1 MVLAVFKQ
9 KIKIMENIIITPEN
23 KKQFTAI
30 KNFLEEMKI
39 RFRTEKED
47 DTLMTE
53 EEFYAKIDKSKQQ
66 AREGKVHR
74 LTPELEKEL
83 FGDIL

>member
-1 MVLAVFKQ
+1 
-9 KIKIMENIIITPEN
+9 MENIIIMPEN

-30 KNFLEEMKI
+30 KNFLEEMKV

-53 EEFYAKIDKSKQQ
+53 EDFYAKIDEAKQE
-66 AREGKVHR
+66 AREGKIVR
-74 LTPELEKEL
+74 YTPELRQKL

>member
-1 MVLAVFKQ
+1 
-9 KIKIMENIIITPEN
+9 MENIVIMPKN
-23 KKQFTAI
+23 KKQFAAI

-53 EEFYAKIDKSKQQ
+53 EEFYAKIDLSIKQ
-66 AREGKVHR
+66 AEEGKVTR
-74 LTPELEKEL
+74 VKKEDL
-83 FGDIL
+83 KAFLGL

>member
-1 MVLAVFKQ
+1 
-9 KIKIMENIIITPEN
+9 MENIIIMPEN

-30 KNFLEEMKI
+30 KNFLEEMKV

-53 EEFYAKIDKSKQQ
+53 EEFYAKIDEAKQE
-66 AREGKVHR
+66 AREGKVVR
-74 LTPELEKEL
+74 YTPELRQKL

>member
-1 MVLAVFKQ
+1 
-9 KIKIMENIIITPEN
+9 MENIIITPEN

-39 RFRTEKED
+39 HFRTEKED

-53 EEFYAKIDKSKQQ
+53 EEFYEKIDRSIKQVEQ
-66 AREGKVHR
+66 GKVHR
-74 LTPELEKEL
+74 LTPELQKEL

>member
-1 MVLAVFKQ
+1 
-9 KIKIMENIIITPEN
+9 MENIIITPEN
-23 KKQFTAI
+23 KKQFAAI

-53 EEFYAKIDKSKQQ
+53 EEFYAKIDRSIKQ
-66 AREGKVHR
+66 AEEGKVKT
-74 LTPELEKEL
+74 LTKEKQKEL
-83 FGDIL
+83 LGL

>member
-1 MVLAVFKQ
+1 
-9 KIKIMENIIITPEN
+9 MENIIITPEN

-66 AREGKVHR
+66 AREGKVVKY
-74 LTPELEKEL
+74 TPELRQKL
-83 FGDIL
+83 FGGIL